1 MRRMFSDW
9 ANYIQRYE
17 DEKKKKKPDDK
28 FCINTFEKQK
38 YILKNRYDM
47 PFGIQI
53 IKNTKRFSFNFFF
66 MKLHV
71 FSTICFVQ
79 K

>member
-1 MRRMFSDW
+1 MIGLTTYKDTKM
-9 ANYIQRYE
+9 
-17 DEKKKKKPDDK
+17 KKKKNKSDDK
-28 FCINTFEKQK
+28 FCINTFENQ